1 LCDNIHL
8 EINANILIFLSHHSK
23 AQILIDSIVFAS
35 QIPFEKSITL
45 TLDKNDEFVKFIA
58 EFTNELQV
66 EIIEDRN
73 PKEELKKELQNKDNI
88 QRQKEISEEEDN
100 ESIMPKELIE
110 LNQAFRT
117 VKIIGQIVKNQSG
130 DFEKDKL
137 IKLVEA
143 AYNTIFRFLGFYSSM
158 LVDDKELLIE
168 AIVEEIK
175 EKKNKQGQIDIKLIE
190 KTVRKIL
197 QFISWRICVESFT
210 NLMFSV
216 GTKGQ
221 NELFDKVNA
230 NIDTTASK
238 IVTFA
243 IKTFYDKIDLKELTA
258 LFEDVSDNYLAQCI
272 LKEYIR
278 RYLYTNFVERT
289 KRDQI
294 IQIAGFSKQKLLTKM
309 MKK

>member
-1 LCDNIHL
+1 MLVVD
-8 EINANILIFLSHHSK
+8 
-23 AQILIDSIVFAS
+23 
-35 QIPFEKSITL
+35 
-45 TLDKNDEFVKFIA
+45 
-58 EFTNELQV
+58 
-66 EIIEDRN
+66 
-73 PKEELKKELQNKDNI
+73 
-88 QRQKEISEEEDN
+88 
-100 ESIMPKELIE
+100 KELI
-110 LNQAFRT
+110 
-117 VKIIGQIVKNQSG
+117 
-130 DFEKDKL
+130 
-137 IKLVEA
+137 
-143 AYNTIFRFLGFYSSM
+143 
-158 LVDDKELLIE
+158 IE
-168 AIVEEIK
+168 AIVDEIK
-175 EKKNKQGQIDIKLIE
+175 EKEKKSRQGQVDTKLIE

-258 LFEDVSDNYLAQCI
+258 LFDDVSDNYLAQCI

-278 RYLYTNFVERT
+278 RYLYTNFVERA

-294 IQIAGFSKQKLLTKM
+294 IQIAGFNKQKLLTKM